1 MRKLVA
7 LLSSVRKDED
17 GVTMVEYALLLG
29 GIAIVAIVAIN
40 AIGVAV
46 NNNFNTACTSLGGT
60 GC

>member
-1 MRKLVA
+1 MAKLWS
-7 LLSSVRKDED
+7 LLNSVRKDED

-29 GIAIVAIVAIN
+29 LISIVAVGAIT

-46 NNNFNTACTSLGGT
+46 NSNFSTACGSLGGT